1 MTTLGIPAQPA
12 PGGCLIE
19 ARDVVLSFGQ
29 TPALRGACVSVT
41 AGEILAVMGPS
52 GSGKSTLLHCLAG
65 IITPDGGDIWY
76 GDKRLDTLS
85 DKQRTPL
92 RRTEFGLVFQF
103 GLMVPELSAAD
114 NIAVPLLLNRVNR
127 VNRVNRRAVYQH
139 AHTWFSRLGLDAL
152 SARRTG
158 ARPGVLPSPGHWPSS
173 PGSCSPT
180 SQPGPSTRRP
190 ARRSW
195 TCWSASLGPKGSEE
209 GRR

>member
-1 MTTLGIPAQPA
+1 VTSLNHLHALSAGGPAESGA
-12 PGGCLIE
+12 DSVIK
-19 ARDVVLSFGQ
+19 ANDVRVSFGQ
-29 TPALRGACVSVT
+29 TSPRGASVAAA
-41 AGEILAVMGPS
+41 AGEFLAVMGPS

-65 IITPDGGDIWY
+65 INTPDRGDIWY

-92 RRTEFGLVFQF
+92 RRTEFGFVFQF
-103 GLMVPELSAAD
+103 GQMVPELSAAD
-114 NIAVPLLLNRVNR
+114 NIAVLLLL
-127 VNRVNRRAVYQH
+127 NRVNRRAVYQH
-139 AHTWFSRLGLDAL
+139 AHTWLSRLGLDAL

-158 ARPGVLPSPGHWPSS
+158 ARPSGLPSPGHWPSS